1 MTNAAADLRQISEF
15 ARESGVTVRALR
27 LYDRLELLK
36 PAAVTAA
43 GYRLYGRAQLERLE
57 QIAALRFVG
66 FSLEQI
72 KELLDGSHLPLA
84 AALAMQRELVARQKR
99 RLESVLAALDEARL
113 ALDGNEP
120 ADPWTTLRNVLEAF
134 NVRNDWEWTKRYY
147 SPPALEKIE
156 EHHSAMGPE
165 AIEQSQRDWSALIA
179 EVEDAA
185 ARAIDPHGD
194 EAQAFAARWRAL
206 IAQFTRGDAEIQ
218 RGLNELWNDAQ
229 GHPSHFQR
237 PWSDAADAFIKA
249 ALDCGD

>member
-1 MTNAAADLRQISEF
+1 MTDASVDLRQISDF
-15 ARESGVTVRALR
+15 ARETGVTVRALR

-43 GYRLYGRAQLERLE
+43 GYRLYGAAQLERLE

-84 AALAMQRELVARQKR
+84 AALEMQRNLVARQKR

-113 ALDGNEP
+113 AIDGNEP
-120 ADPWTTLRNVLEAF
+120 GDPWATLRNVMEAF
-134 NVRNDWEWTKRYY
+134 TVSNDWEWTKRYY
-147 SPPALEKIE
+147 SPRALERIE
-156 EHHSAMGPE
+156 ENRTSMGQG

-185 ARAIDPHGD
+185 MRGIDPRGD
-194 EAQAFAARWRAL
+194 EARTLAARWRAL
-206 IAQFTRGDAEIQ
+206 IAQFTRGNAEIQ
-218 RGLNELWNDAQ
+218 RGLEQLWNEA
-229 GHPSHFQR
+229 PSRPSSFQR
-237 PWSDAADAFIKA
+237 PWNDAADAFIKA
-249 ALDCGD
+249 AMDGGE